1 MSGDPSLEPA
11 AIEARVIAFDED
23 QAIARLAW
31 LVPELNRHNR
41 LYHERDSAEIDDRTY
56 DLMYRELQRIEER
69 FPSQV
74 RDDSPTL
81 RVGGAPVSGLQPFPH
96 RTPMLSLSNAF
107 SADELRDFEAR
118 CLRFLGE
125 QAPEELAYVVEGK
138 LDGLACELVYEDGLL
153 TGAGTRGDGRTGEDI
168 LHNVR
173 TIRGIPRRLVGDPL
187 PTRISIRGEIFYP
200 LAGFEDMNR
209 RRVRRGEK
217 PFENPRNAAAGT
229 VRQLDPGVA
238 AARPL
243 TFFTHSLGE
252 IEGAEMPAAHG
263 EQLAQLGRWG
273 LPVNAA
279 LNTRVGGIDAVI
291 AAIADLGDRRNALP
305 YEIDGAVVKV
315 DAIALQEA
323 LGFITRS
330 PRWAIAYKYPPPR
343 VHTVLEDVGFQVG
356 RTGAI
361 TPVARLK
368 PVRVGGVTVTNAT
381 LHNADLIAELDLRY
395 GCTVAVERAGDV
407 IPKVVHAVVDAA
419 HETLPT
425 VRFRDTCPECD
436 TPLVRREDE
445 AVTRCPNS
453 LACPAQLRAAIRH
466 FASRGAM
473 DIDGLGHKLVDQL
486 VDHGL
491 VKRLSDLYRL
501 DRLALMSLER
511 MGARSADAL
520 LAALEVSK
528 NQPLGRAIAALGIP
542 EVGEATAR
550 DLATHFGSLDAL
562 IAASQEAL
570 IAVHGVGE
578 KVAER
583 ILAFFD
589 DPLSS
594 EEVDR
599 LRTSGVQFP
608 DMAPP
613 ADLDN
618 VPSAVAGLTFVLTGT
633 LPTMKRSDAKK
644 QILAAGGKV
653 AGSVSKK
660 TDYLVAG
667 EAAGSK
673 LTKAQALGIAI
684 LDEDEL
690 NALIRQASTSPETPR
705 E

>member
-1 MSGDPSLEPA
+1 MSGDLSLEPA
-11 AIEARVIAFDED
+11 AIEARVRALDEV
-23 QAIARLAW
+23 QANARLAW

-41 LYHERDSAEIDDRTY
+41 LYHGQDAAEIDDRTY

-81 RVGGAPVSGLQPFPH
+81 RVGGAPVAGLQPFPH

-107 SADELRDFEAR
+107 SADELQDFEAR

-125 QAPEELAYVVEGK
+125 QAPVQLAYVVEGK
-138 LDGLACELVYEDGLL
+138 LDGLACELIYEDGILI
-153 TGAGTRGDGRTGEDI
+153 GAGTRGDGRTGEDI

-173 TIRGIPRRLVGDPL
+173 TIRGIPRRLVGEGL
-187 PTRISIRGEIFYP
+187 PVRISVRGEIFYP
-200 LAGFEDMNR
+200 LAGFEDMNNR
-209 RRVRRGEK
+209 RTRRGEK

-238 AARPL
+238 AGRPL
-243 TFFTHSLGE
+243 TFFAHSLGE
-252 IEGAEMPAAHG
+252 IDGAEMPSAHAD
-263 EQLAQLGRWG
+263 QLTQLGQWG
-273 LPVNAA
+273 LPVNTA
-279 LNTRVGGIDAVI
+279 LNTRVDGIEDVI
-291 AAIADLGDRRNALP
+291 SAIADLGDRRNTLP

-315 DAIALQEA
+315 DEIALQEA

-381 LHNADLIAELDLRY
+381 LHNADLIIELDLRY

-407 IPKVVHAVVDAA
+407 IPKVVHAVIDAA
-419 HETLPT
+419 HETLPA
-425 VRFRDTCPECD
+425 VRFRETCPECD
-436 TPLVRREDE
+436 TPLVRIAEE

-486 VDHGL
+486 VDHGH
-491 VKRLSDLYRL
+491 VQRLSDLYRL

-511 MGARSADAL
+511 MGARSAEAL
-520 LAALEVSK
+520 LAALEMSK
-528 NQPLGRAIAALGIP
+528 SQPLGRAIAALGIP

-550 DLATHFGSLDAL
+550 DLAAHFGSLDAL
-562 IAASQEAL
+562 ISAPVEAL
-570 IAVHGVGE
+570 ITVHGVGE

-583 ILAFFD
+583 VRAFFE
-589 DPLSS
+589 DPRSAR
-594 EEVDR
+594 EVDL
-599 LRTSGVQFP
+599 LRNAGVQFP
-608 DMAPP
+608 DIAPSTETDDTP
-613 ADLDN
+613 TT
-618 VPSAVAGLTFVLTGT
+618 VSGLTFVLTGT
-633 LPTMKRSDAKK
+633 LPTLKRSDAKK

-653 AGSVSKK
+653 VGSVSKK

-673 LTKAQALGIAI
+673 LTKAQGLGIAI
-684 LDEDEL
+684 LDEDAL
-690 NALIRQASTSPETPR
+690 LALISPPTSVDEPPR

>member
-1 MSGDPSLEPA
+1 MSGDLSLDPK
-11 AIEARVIAFDED
+11 AIEARVATLTDD
-23 QAIARLAW
+23 QAVHRLSW

-41 LYHERDSAEIDDRTY
+41 LYHEHDAAEIDDRTY

-69 FPSQV
+69 FPSRV

-81 RVGGAPVSGLQPFPH
+81 RVGGAPVEGLAPFPH
-96 RTPMLSLSNAF
+96 RTPMLSLANAF

-118 CLRFLGE
+118 CRRFLGE
-125 QAPEELAYVVEGK
+125 AAPETLTYVVEGK
-138 LDGLACELVYEDGLL
+138 LDGLACELVYEDGRLV
-153 TGAGTRGDGRTGEDI
+153 GAGTRGDGRTGEDI

-173 TIRGIPRRLVGDPL
+173 TIRGIPRSLSGEAL
-187 PTRISIRGEIFYP
+187 PTRISVRGEIFFP
-200 LAGFEDMNR
+200 LAGFADMNAR
-209 RRVRRGEK
+209 RAKRGHK

-238 AARPL
+238 AERPL
-243 TFFTHSLGE
+243 TFYAHSLGE
-252 IEGAEMPAAHG
+252 IEGATLPDSHA
-263 EQLAQLGRWG
+263 EQLAQLSAWG
-273 LPVNAA
+273 LPVNDD
-279 LNTRVGGIDAVI
+279 LNQRVDGVEAVI
-291 AAIADLGDRRNALP
+291 QAIAGLGDRRNGLP

-315 DAIALQEA
+315 DAIPLQQQ

-361 TPVARLK
+361 TPVARLQ

-381 LHNADLIAELDLRY
+381 LHNADLIVELDLRY

-407 IPKVVHAVVDAA
+407 IPKVVHAVVDEA
-419 HETLPT
+419 HASLLPVVFT
-425 VRFRDTCPECD
+425 QHCPECE
-436 TPLVRREDE
+436 TPLVRQADE
-445 AVTRCPNS
+445 AVTRCPNN

-491 VKRLSDLYRL
+491 VRRLSDLYHLERF
-501 DRLALMSLER
+501 ALMGLER

-528 NQPLGRAIAALGIP
+528 GQPLGRAIAALGIP

-550 DLATHFGSLDAL
+550 DLAAHFGTLDAL
-562 IAASQEAL
+562 MEADTDAL
-570 IAVHGVGE
+570 VTVHGVGE

-583 ILAFFD
+583 IRGFFE
-589 DPLSS
+589 DPRST
-594 EEVDR
+594 EEVSR
-599 LRTSGVQFP
+599 LRAAGVQFP
-608 DMAPP
+608 PEVLADTSDAPP
-613 ADLDN
+613 A
-618 VPSAVAGLTFVLTGT
+618 AVAGLSFVLTGT
-633 LPTMKRSDAKK
+633 LPTLKRGDAKK

-653 AGSVSKK
+653 VGSVSKK
-660 TDYLVAG
+660 TDFLVAG

-673 LTKAQALGIAI
+673 LTKAQSLGIPI
-684 LDEDEL
+684 IDEDRLLEML
-690 NALIRQASTSPETPR
+690 KPTTT
-705 E
+705 